1 MSSFFVIAQY
11 LCNGISFES
20 MDDVCNWLKALP
32 GGCPKY
38 VNTFKEKGIDGYRL
52 FNEINDSRLTE
63 YGIKDKKDRDLIIDH
78 INTLKTQS
86 STQTSTKKK

>member
-1 MSSFFVIAQY
+1 
-11 LCNGISFES
+11 

-52 FNEINDSRLTE
+52 FNEINDSSLIE
-63 YGIKDKKDRDLIIDH
+63 YGIKDKKDRDLIIAH
-78 INTLKTQS
+78 IDDLKTQS
-86 STQTSTKKK
+86 STQIPTKKK